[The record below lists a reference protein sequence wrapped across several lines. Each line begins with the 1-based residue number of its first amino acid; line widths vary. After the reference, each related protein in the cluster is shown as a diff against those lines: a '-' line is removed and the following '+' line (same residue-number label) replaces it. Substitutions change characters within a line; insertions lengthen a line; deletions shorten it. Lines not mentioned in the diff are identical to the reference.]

1 MELREQ
7 PAHGCDGAAP
17 RRDAFAGALP
27 AMARDD
33 QRFMTALEA
42 VAPGEI
48 VFDET

>member
-1 MELREQ
+1 MAQLR
-7 PAHGCDGAAP
+7 GATLS
-17 RRDAFAGALP
+17 RVRLP